1 MNGIYVQNYHIS
13 MKKLIFR
20 NIFKDITYFFLLSS
34 LSITLIVWVIQSVN
48 FLDFVT
54 EDGHGLGVYA
64 TYSLLSLPKIFSRLT
79 LFLFFIS
86 TFFVLYRYEDNNEI
100 SIFWTHG
107 IKKIEFVNNFIKF
120 SLIFVI
126 IQLIFSYFIVP
137 ATQEKARNLFKSS
150 NIDYF
155 PSILKS
161 KYFNDTIE
169 DVTIFIGEKG
179 VNGNLKQI
187 FLMDNK
193 KNKIGSQIILS
204 KSGKLIKRN
213 KNFFLIL
220 NDGNIINLDSKK
232 SNILQFNKSEFNLS
246 KYTSKTTTYP
256 KIQETNSKTL
266 IKCLNILL
274 FKNPIFF
281 NQIEANKILN
291 CDQQNIEGIN
301 KEMYKRLF
309 VPLYIFLIGV
319 ISSALILKS
328 KNNKNFNF
336 FKLVI
341 FLFGFASIVFSE
353 ISVQFISL
361 NIINNLLLTLCPII
375 ISLAFYIFIKI
386 NLKFN

>member
-64 TYSLLSLPKIFSRLT
+64 TYSLLSLPKIFSKLT

-86 TFFVLYRYEDNNEI
+86 TFFVLFRYEDNNEI

-107 IKKIEFVNNFIKF
+107 VSKIEFVNNFIKF

-137 ATQEKARNLFKSS
+137 ATQEKARNLFKVS

-179 VNGNLKQI
+179 VKGNLKQI
-187 FLMDNK
+187 FLMDSK
-193 KNKIGSQIILS
+193 KNKTGSQIILS
-204 KSGKLIKRN
+204 KSGNLIKKN
-213 KNFFLIL
+213 KTFFLIL
-220 NDGNIINLDSKK
+220 NDGNIINLNAKK
-232 SNILQFNKSEFNLS
+232 SNILKFNKSEFNLS
-246 KYTSKTTTYP
+246 KYSSKTTTYP

-266 IKCLNILL
+266 IKCLNILI
-274 FKNPIFF
+274 FKKSKN
-281 NQIEANKILN
+281 AKKILN

-309 VPLYIFLIGV
+309 MPLYIFLIGI

-328 KNNKNFNF
+328 KNNKNYNF
-336 FKLVI
+336 FKLII
-341 FLFGFASIVFSE
+341 FLFGFAAIVFSE
-353 ISVQFISL
+353 ISVQFVSL
-361 NIINNLLLTLCPII
+361 NIINNLLLTLSPII
-375 ISLAFYIFIKI
+375 ISLVFYIFIKI

>member
-1 MNGIYVQNYHIS
+1 

-86 TFFVLYRYEDNNEI
+86 TFFVLLRYEDNNEI
-100 SIFWTHG
+100 LIFWNHG
-107 IKKIEFVNNFIKF
+107 VKKIEFVNNLIKF

-126 IQLIFSYFIVP
+126 IQLIFSFFIVP
-137 ATQEKARNLFKSS
+137 ATQEKARNLFKTS

-179 VNGNLKQI
+179 VNGSLKEI

-193 KNKIGSQIILS
+193 KDRNGSQIILS
-204 KSGKLIKRN
+204 KSGNLIKKN

-220 NDGNIINLDSKK
+220 NDGNIINLDKKK
-232 SNILQFNKSEFNLS
+232 SNILQFKKSEFNLS

-256 KIQETNSKTL
+256 KIQETNSQTL
-266 IKCLNILL
+266 IKCLNILTFDNL
-274 FKNPIFF
+274 N
-281 NQIEANKILN
+281 EAKKILN
-291 CDQQNIEGIN
+291 CDLQNIEGIN
-301 KEMYKRLF
+301 KEIYKRLF

-336 FKLVI
+336 FKLMI
-341 FLFGFASIVFSE
+341 FLFGFVAIIFSE
-353 ISVQFISL
+353 ISSQFVSL
-361 NIINNLLLTLCPII
+361 NIINNLLLTLSPII
-375 ISLAFYIFIKI
+375 ISLVFYIYIKI
-386 NLKFN
+386 RLIYDY

>member
-64 TYSLLSLPKIFSRLT
+64 TYSLLSLPKIFSKLT

-86 TFFVLYRYEDNNEI
+86 TFFVLFRYEDNNEI
-100 SIFWTHG
+100 LIFWTYG
-107 IKKIEFVNNFIKF
+107 VKKIEFVNKFIKF

-126 IQLIFSYFIVP
+126 IQLFFSYFIVP
-137 ATQEKARNLFKSS
+137 ATQEKARNLFKVS

-187 FLMDNK
+187 FLMDSK
-193 KNKIGSQIILS
+193 KNKTGSQIILS
-204 KSGKLIKRN
+204 KSGNLIKKN
-213 KNFFLIL
+213 KTFFLIL
-220 NDGNIINLDSKK
+220 NDGNIINLNAKK
-232 SNILQFNKSEFNLS
+232 SNILKFNKSEFNLS
-246 KYTSKTTTYP
+246 KYSSKTVTYP

-266 IKCLNILL
+266 IKCLNILI
-274 FKNPIFF
+274 FKKSKNTK
-281 NQIEANKILN
+281 KILN

-309 VPLYIFLIGV
+309 MPLYIFLIGV

-328 KNNKNFNF
+328 KNNKNYNF
-336 FKLVI
+336 FKLII
-341 FLFGFASIVFSE
+341 FLFGFAAIVFSE
-353 ISVQFISL
+353 ISVQFVSL
-361 NIINNLLLTLCPII
+361 NIINNLLLTLSPII
-375 ISLAFYIFIKI
+375 ISLVFYIFIKI

>member
-64 TYSLLSLPKIFSRLT
+64 TYSLLSLPKIFSKLT

-86 TFFVLYRYEDNNEI
+86 TFFVLFRYEDNNEI
-100 SIFWTHG
+100 LIFWTHG
-107 IKKIEFVNNFIKF
+107 VKKIEFVNKFIKF

-137 ATQEKARNLFKSS
+137 ATQEKARNLFKVS

-155 PSILKS
+155 PSMLKS

-187 FLMDNK
+187 FLMDSK
-193 KNKIGSQIILS
+193 KNKTGSQIILS
-204 KSGKLIKRN
+204 KSGNLIKKN
-213 KNFFLIL
+213 KTFFLIL
-220 NDGNIINLDSKK
+220 NDGNIINLNAKK
-232 SNILQFNKSEFNLS
+232 SNILKFNKSEFNLS
-246 KYTSKTTTYP
+246 KYSSKTVTYP

-266 IKCLNILL
+266 IKCLNILI
-274 FKNPIFF
+274 FKKSKN
-281 NQIEANKILN
+281 AKKILN

-309 VPLYIFLIGV
+309 MPLYIFLIGV

-328 KNNKNFNF
+328 KNNKNYNF
-336 FKLVI
+336 FKLII
-341 FLFGFASIVFSE
+341 FLFGFATIVFSE
-353 ISVQFISL
+353 VSVQFVSL
-361 NIINNLLLTLCPII
+361 NIINNLFLTLSPII
-375 ISLAFYIFIKI
+375 ISLVFYIFIKI

>member
-34 LSITLIVWVIQSVN
+34 LSITLTVWVIQSVN

-64 TYSLLSLPKIFSRLT
+64 SYSLLSLPKIFSRLT

-86 TFFVLYRYEDNNEI
+86 TFFVLFRYEDNNEI

-107 IKKIEFVNNFIKF
+107 VKKIEFVNNFIKF

-126 IQLIFSYFIVP
+126 IQLIFSYLIVP
-137 ATQEKARNLFKSS
+137 ATQEKARNLFKAS

-179 VNGNLKQI
+179 VNGSLKQI

-193 KNKIGSQIILS
+193 KNRIGSQIILS
-204 KSGKLIKRN
+204 KSGNLIKKN

-246 KYTSKTTTYP
+246 KYSSKTTTYP

-266 IKCLNILL
+266 IKCLNILI
-274 FKNPIFF
+274 FKNSK
-281 NQIEANKILN
+281 EAKNILN

-336 FKLVI
+336 FKLII
-341 FLFGFASIVFSE
+341 FLFGFAAIVFSE
-353 ISVQFISL
+353 VSVQFVSL
-361 NIINNLLLTLCPII
+361 NIINNLLLTLSPII
-375 ISLAFYIFIKI
+375 ISLVFYIFIKI
-386 NLKFN
+386 NLKLN